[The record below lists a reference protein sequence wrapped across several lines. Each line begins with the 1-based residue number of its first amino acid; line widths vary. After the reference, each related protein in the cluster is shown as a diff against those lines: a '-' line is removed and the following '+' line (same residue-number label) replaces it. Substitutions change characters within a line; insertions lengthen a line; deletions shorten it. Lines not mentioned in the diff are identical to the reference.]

1 VLWSGQRNPASD
13 EFSMRTPLAI
23 ASLLLL
29 CACANPTVRVYTAY
43 MDILPDGNAGLEDLA
58 ATNNANGI
66 RSDLTDEFNLG
77 NGNTPYIRLDLDA
90 DRWKIELSGFQ
101 YKQGAR
107 SKLAAS
113 YGDIPAG
120 RLVDTELKVSNLKLG
135 VLTDLV
141 DLGPVT
147 VSGGLAFNYFDV
159 GMNVTELE
167 PRGPLNQTG
176 FENSEFQA
184 PVPMLYLRGVVD
196 TGVVR
201 GELSMAWL
209 EAKVA
214 DVDGLFLDIDAML
227 VMSPMPAFDIFA
239 GYRYINIDVDGRLDE
254 QLFTT
259 KLDLSG
265 WYLGVGITF

>member
-1 VLWSGQRNPASD
+1 
-13 EFSMRTPLAI
+13 MRTLLAI
-23 ASLLLL
+23 ALLPLL

-43 MDILPDGNAGLEDLA
+43 MDILPGGNAGLEDLA
-58 ATNNANGI
+58 AMNNANGI

-90 DRWKIELSGFQ
+90 DRWQVELSGFR

-107 SKLAAS
+107 SNLAAS

-120 RLVDTELKVSNLKLG
+120 RLVNTELKVSNLKLG

-141 DLGPVT
+141 DLGPVR

-176 FENSEFQA
+176 FEHSELQA

-196 TGVVR
+196 AGVVR

-209 EAKVA
+209 DAKVA
-214 DVDGLFLDIDAML
+214 DVDGLFLDIDAIF
-227 VMSPMPAFDIFA
+227 VMSPVPAFDIFA

>member
-1 VLWSGQRNPASD
+1 
-13 EFSMRTPLAI
+13 
-23 ASLLLL
+23 
-29 CACANPTVRVYTAY
+29 
-43 MDILPDGNAGLEDLA
+43 MDMLPGGNAGLEDLA
-58 ATNNANGI
+58 ATRSVNGI
-66 RSDLTDEFNLG
+66 RSDFVDEFNLG

-90 DRWKIELSGFQ
+90 DRWKVELSGFE

-107 SKLAAS
+107 SNLAAS

-120 RLVDTELKVSNLKLG
+120 RLVDAELKVSNLKIG
-135 VLTDLV
+135 VLTDIL
-141 DLGPVT
+141 DLGPVE

-159 GMNVTELE
+159 AMNVTELE

-184 PVPMLYLRGVVD
+184 PVPMLYLRGAVD
-196 TGVVR
+196 AGVVR
-201 GELSMAWL
+201 GELSLAWL

-227 VMSPMPAFDIFA
+227 VMSPMPAVDIFA

-265 WYLGVGITF
+265 WYLGLGITF